1 MDLEPLKVG
10 SVICIKDKHSAQ
22 PGAAAEPKSK
32 NGRLKVSALS
42 AESDANL
49 LSPFQVSL

>member
-10 SVICIKDKHSAQ
+10 SVICIKDNILRSGRTKI
-22 PGAAAEPKSK
+22 K

-42 AESDANL
+42 AESNANL

>member
-1 MDLEPLKVG
+1 MGLEPLKVG
-10 SVICIKDKHSAQ
+10 SVICVKYKHSAQ
-22 PGAAAEPKSK
+22 RQNQNQKT
-32 NGRLKVSALS
+32 GRLKVSAWS